1 MPGAPAGDGT
11 GRARLRVATCNVRE
25 LLDDGRA
32 LREVL
37 RAAAADV
44 LCLQEVPTHP
54 LAVHRLGDL
63 ATDTGLQVVA
73 AGRAGAGAAVLAAA
87 RVDVRA
93 AAVRA
98 LPTPRLRARRPVR
111 RRGTAEALV
120 RVPAGAGWSVPV
132 LVRSVHLGLDADERV
147 DHALRLLRPAGA
159 VCSGAPL
166 VLAGDLNEE
175 PGGLARAVL
184 TSRLHDAAELAGGP
198 FATFPARAPR
208 RRLDA
213 VLADA
218 RLAVAAVGTPDVPG
232 AATATDHLA
241 VVADLLVPVAGGA

>member
-1 MPGAPAGDGT
+1 MPAAPAGDGT
-11 GRARLRVATCNVRE
+11 GRTPLRVATCNVRE
-25 LLDDGRA
+25 LLDDSRA

-54 LAVHRLGDL
+54 LAAHRLGDL
-63 ATDTGLQVVA
+63 AADAGLQVVA
-73 AGRAGAGAAVLAAA
+73 AGRAGAGTAVLAAG

-120 RVPAGAGWSVPV
+120 RVVAGAGWSVPV
-132 LVRSVHLGLDADERV
+132 LVRSVHLGLDAAERV
-147 DHALRLLRPAGA
+147 DHALRLLPDAGA
-159 VCSGAPL
+159 AGRGAPL

-175 PGGLARAVL
+175 PGGPARAVL
-184 TSRLHDAAELAGGP
+184 TSRLSDAAELAGGA

-208 RRLDA
+208 RRIDA
-213 VLADA
+213 VLADG
-218 RLAVAAVGTPDVPG
+218 RLAVTAVGTPGVQG
-232 AATATDHLA
+232 AAAATDHLA
-241 VVADLLVPVAGGA
+241 VVADLLVPATGDA